1 MVRIVGHRMGSGDLN
16 ENVTSGSTSSSSDTT
31 AYIVAEAERRVK
43 GRPADEATSSASSD
57 RDLALRL
64 NRGAYWVA
72 RHWLAIVNTLAGLY
86 VLGAFLAPL
95 AMHLGMPQVGYALH
109 HFYSPFCHQYPFR
122 SWVLFG
128 SHATYPYAIPD
139 SIAEMNQLRAFV
151 GNAEIGYK
159 IALCQR
165 CVAIYGT
172 IFIAGLVYA
181 WLRRRH
187 SVPSLPMWVYV
198 LIGVVPMGLDGGIQL
213 LSKIIWSIFPN
224 LLPQPYE
231 ATPLSR
237 LITGAFFGLGVVGFA
252 YVNINEYLEDVQ
264 AMIEAKLAEAED
276 KENAESAKNVDN
288 DEVSGGM
295 TQ

>member
-1 MVRIVGHRMGSGDLN
+1 MRTEDLN
-16 ENVTSGSTSSSSDTT
+16 EKAASKSSPSSPPSDTT
-31 AYIVAEAERRVK
+31 EYIIAEAERRVK
-43 GRPADEATSSASSD
+43 SQQRPSSTMASPSLE
-57 RDLALRL
+57 RDLAVRL

-72 RHWLAIVNTLAGLY
+72 RHWLAIINTLAGLY
-86 VLGAFLAPL
+86 VLAAFWAPL
-95 AMHLGMPQVGYALH
+95 AMHLDMPRLGYSLYD
-109 HFYSPFCHQYPFR
+109 FYAPFCHQYPFR
-122 SWVLFG
+122 SWFLFG

-139 SIAEMNQLRAFV
+139 SIAEMNQLRTFV

-172 IFIAGLVYA
+172 IFVAGLVYA

-264 AMIEAKLAEAED
+264 ETIEEKFAED
-276 KENAESAKNVDN
+276 EKDQECTENVDS

>member
-1 MVRIVGHRMGSGDLN
+1 MGSGDLN
-16 ENVTSGSTSSSSDTT
+16 ENITSGSSSPSENT

-43 GRPADEATSSASSD
+43 SRPADEVTTTPLAE
-57 RDLALRL
+57 RDLAVRL

-86 VLGAFLAPL
+86 FIGAFLAPL
-95 AMHLGMPQVGYALH
+95 AMHWGMPGVGHALH
-109 HFYSPFCHQYPFR
+109 HFYAPFCHQYPFR
-122 SWVLFG
+122 SWFLFG
-128 SHATYPYAIPD
+128 SHATYPHAIPE

-165 CVAIYGT
+165 CVAIYGA
-172 IFIAGLVYA
+172 IFIAGLAYA
-181 WLRRRH
+181 WLRRRRN
-187 SVPSLPMWVYV
+187 VPSLPMWVYV
-198 LIGVVPMGLDGGIQL
+198 LVGVVPMGLDGGIQL
-213 LSKIIWSIFPN
+213 LTKIIWSIFPH

-252 YVNINEYLEDVQ
+252 YVNINEF
-264 AMIEAKLAEAED
+264 LAEVAAAIEEKFANMEKAED
-276 KENAESAKNVDN
+276 QISTENAGN
-288 DEVSGGM
+288 DKVSGGV